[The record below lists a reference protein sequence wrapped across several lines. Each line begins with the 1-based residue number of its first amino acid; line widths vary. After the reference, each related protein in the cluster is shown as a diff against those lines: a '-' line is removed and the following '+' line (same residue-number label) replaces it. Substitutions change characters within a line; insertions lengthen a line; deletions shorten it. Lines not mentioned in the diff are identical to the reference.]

1 MKTEQTT
8 AQEQLNLIEQTIAQ
22 AKENLSN
29 HSFAFIFW
37 GWLVS
42 LTALVNYVLLI
53 FSPLG
58 NNSYLIW
65 PITSILGIVFIVGYY
80 KKAEKKENHRTHLE
94 YFLSRMWIVI
104 GLVLV
109 LFAVLSPF
117 IDLNPWLFFPL
128 VAGIGTI
135 VSGVVLK
142 FNPLILGGIVLI
154 GFPFYSVLVSESELL
169 LLYAAV
175 IMASYLVPGYALK
188 QYRA

>member
-1 MKTEQTT
+1 MKTEKIT

-29 HSFAFIFW
+29 HSFAFIYL

-42 LTALVNYVLLI
+42 LTSLVNYALLN

-65 PITSILGIVFIVGYY
+65 PVTSILGIVFIVGYY
-80 KKAEKKENHRTHLE
+80 KKAEKTESHRTHLE

-109 LFAVLSPF
+109 LFSVLSPF
-117 IDLNPWLFFPL
+117 IDLNPWFFFPL

-142 FNPLILGGIVLI
+142 FNPLIFGGMVLI
-154 GFPFYSVLVSESELL
+154 GFPFYSVLVNGSSLL

-175 IMASYLVPGYALK
+175 IMVSYLVPG
-188 QYRA
+188 

>member
-1 MKTEQTT
+1 M
-8 AQEQLNLIEQTIAQ
+8 
-22 AKENLSN
+22 
-29 HSFAFIFW
+29 
-37 GWLVS
+37 VS
-42 LTALVNYVLLI
+42 LKPLVNYVLLL

-65 PITSILGIVFIVGYY
+65 PIMSILGVVFIVGYY
-80 KKAEKKENHRTHLE
+80 KKAGGKESRHTHLE

-109 LFAVLSPF
+109 LFSDLSPF
-117 IDLNPWLFFPL
+117 VDLNPWFFFPL

-142 FNPLILGGIVLI
+142 FNPLIFGGMVLI
-154 GFPFYSVLVSESELL
+154 GFPFYSVLVNASSLL

-175 IMASYLVPGYALK
+175 IMVSYLVPGYALK

>member
-1 MKTEQTT
+1 MKTEKIT

-29 HSFAFIFW
+29 HSFAFIYL

-42 LTALVNYVLLI
+42 LTSLVNYALLN

-65 PITSILGIVFIVGYY
+65 PVTSILGIVFIVGYY
-80 KKAEKKENHRTHLE
+80 KKAEKTESHRTHLE
-94 YFLSRMWIVI
+94 YFLSCMWIVI

-109 LFAVLSPF
+109 IFSVLSPF
-117 IDLNPWLFFPL
+117 IDLNPWFFFPL

-142 FNPLILGGIVLI
+142 FNPLIFGGMVLI
-154 GFPFYSVLVSESELL
+154 GFPFYSVLVNGSWLL

-175 IMASYLVPGYALK
+175 IMVSYLVPGYALK
-188 QYRA
+188 RYRA